1 MEIFEE
7 LLKVNRSGRNCVL
20 ITVIDKKGHG
30 PAKSGFKM
38 ILFEDGKT
46 IGTVGGGNLEYL
58 AIKNGMDVFKDQ
70 NNKIQEYYL
79 GDSEKVL
86 DIKKVKN
93 TNMICGGS
101 ITLFF
106 EYHGVFDTVY
116 IFGAGHV
123 GEAILYHIEH
133 LNYRVILIDSREELL
148 NKFSS
153 KISVFKDIPSLK
165 EDRCIADDSFFIIA
179 TYSHDIDYEI
189 LKTIINENCK
199 PKYIGMIAS
208 KKKSGIILSDIQK
221 ECTGNEDI
229 NKIKTP
235 IGLNIGGGTPDEI
248 AISIIAEL
256 QMIKYDKKDMIWK

>member
-38 ILFEDGKT
+38 ILLEDGKT

-58 AIKNGMDVFKDQ
+58 AIKNGLSVFKDKE
-70 NNKIQEYYL
+70 NIYQEYYM
-79 GDSEKVL
+79 GDSEEVI
-86 DIKKVKN
+86 DIKKAKN

-101 ITLFF
+101 ISLYF
-106 EYHGVFDTVY
+106 EYYGVFDTVY
-116 IFGAGHV
+116 LFGAGHV
-123 GEAILYHIEH
+123 GEAILYHIEN

-153 KISVFKDIPSLK
+153 KIPVFKDIPSLK
-165 EDRCIADDSFFIIA
+165 EDKCIADNSFFIIA
-179 TYSHDIDYEI
+179 TYSHDIDYNI
-189 LKTIINENCK
+189 LKTIINEDCR

-208 KKKSGIILSDIQK
+208 KKKSGIILYDIKK
-221 ECTGNEDI
+221 EFAGNADI
-229 NKIKTP
+229 DKIKTP